1 MASFPRDQF
10 DDVPRDIDRVGA
22 HRAPRKR
29 GRGWIRF
36 GWAALATV
44 ALVVAGL
51 FALSLYDPRFEIPI
65 IGGGDETVA
74 PSDTPTPL
82 ETAVPVTDPSTL
94 DPAFLQTI
102 TISVLNGTPT
112 PGLSNIAADQIR
124 AAGWPDPSRAGASN
138 TEEPTTFVYYGSA
151 DAEGVAR
158 GIMQLIGASD
168 VRLSD
173 AFPTA
178 TITVVLGADYVP
190 PAAG

>member
-10 DDVPRDIDRVGA
+10 DELPHDVDRIGA

-29 GRGWIRF
+29 GRGWIAF
-36 GWAALATV
+36 GWATLATAV
-44 ALVVAGL
+44 LIVAGL
-51 FALSLYDPRFEIPI
+51 FVLSLFDPRFELPI
-65 IGGGDETVA
+65 FPGESAT
-74 PSDTPTPL
+74 PSETPTVIQ
-82 ETAVPVTDPSTL
+82 TAEPVTDPATV
-94 DPAFLQTI
+94 DPALMQTL

-112 PGLSNIAADQIR
+112 QGLSNQAADQIA
-124 AAGWPDPSRAGASN
+124 AAGWPDPSRAAASDTSE
-138 TEEPTTFVYYGSA
+138 TETYVYYPSPEY
-151 DAEGVAR
+151 EGIAR
-158 GIMQLIGASD
+158 GIMQLVGAVD

>member
-10 DDVPRDIDRVGA
+10 DAIPNDVDRVGA

-29 GRGWIRF
+29 GRGWIAF
-36 GWAALATV
+36 GWATLATAV
-44 ALVVAGL
+44 LVVGGL
-51 FALSLYDPRFEIPI
+51 FALSLFDPRFELPI
-65 IGGGDETVA
+65 FPGESAT
-74 PSDTPTPL
+74 PSDTPTVIQ
-82 ETAVPVTDPSTL
+82 TAEPVTDPTTL
-94 DPAFLQTI
+94 DPALLETL

-112 PGLSNIAADQIR
+112 QGLSNQAADQIA
-124 AAGWPDPSRAGASN
+124 AAGWPDPSRAAASDTSE
-138 TEEPTTFVYYGSA
+138 TETYVYYPSA
-151 DAEGVAR
+151 EYEGVAR
-158 GIMQLIGASD
+158 GIMQLVGAVD

>member
-10 DDVPRDIDRVGA
+10 DAIPNDVDRVGA

-29 GRGWIRF
+29 GRGWIAF
-36 GWAALATV
+36 GWATLATAV
-44 ALVVAGL
+44 LVVGGL
-51 FALSLYDPRFEIPI
+51 FALSLFDPRFELPI
-65 IGGGDETVA
+65 FPGESAT
-74 PSDTPTPL
+74 PSDTPTVIQ
-82 ETAVPVTDPSTL
+82 TAEPVTDPTTL
-94 DPAFLQTI
+94 DPALLETL

-112 PGLSNIAADQIR
+112 QGLSNQAADQIA
-124 AAGWPDPSRAGASN
+124 AAGWPDPSRAGASDTSE
-138 TEEPTTFVYYGSA
+138 TETYVYYPSA
-151 DAEGVAR
+151 EYEGVAR
-158 GIMQLIGASD
+158 GIMQLVGAVD